1 MSGSTA
7 PKFDRSSE
15 QLQGTA
21 TSGLALSRPGAVS
34 AGIWVLVLAAAV
46 GLGIALL
53 GGGAQARSI
62 AQLAC
67 FVVLLVLVA
76 RLSFVGI
83 PVPRAV
89 WLGAACAG
97 LSGFALRHVAL
108 GISEHAFVVAQLQ
121 EDTLGAEAKI
131 VRDRMRSAA
140 VGLSFLS
147 VGTLSK
153 KISTRQEAESVLR
166 NERSVDGTVWGSPR
180 WLNVTLRMRP
190 PLSLKDMQGD
200 SYAKKLLGQSNV
212 RDLLVVTSVS
222 GVGISNSRLPATGDF
237 LGRLAEAWEAFP
249 EVLVGPDD
257 DGHAEMRL
265 RSLAALKAPWTSN
278 AHRALPMWM
287 TGTYHLMRAIRGDTL
302 QLGELGCALRSF
314 EAARAQLRPG
324 DNPELDMAINNNHAV
339 ALFFRGGREE
349 GRKAARGQALRL
361 LDISLG
367 LKRDAA
373 VRQQYAGTL
382 RLLSM
387 NSDAL
392 RGKNGRP
399 EKQRRK

>member
-190 PLSLKDMQGD
+190 PLSLKDMF
-200 SYAKKLLGQSNV
+200 AFALNNV
-212 RDLLVVTSVS
+212 CNNGNRPNVIFKCQRPSQFVQ
-222 GVGISNSRLPATGDF
+222 RQFDF
-237 LGRLAEAWEAFP
+237 HENN
-249 EVLVGPDD
+249 
-257 DGHAEMRL
+257 
-265 RSLAALKAPWTSN
+265 KN
-278 AHRALPMWM
+278 AQTHHQHIYFKTHMIKQCL
-287 TGTYHLMRAIRGDTL
+287 HLQFL
-302 QLGELGCALRSF
+302 
-314 EAARAQLRPG
+314 
-324 DNPELDMAINNNHAV
+324 INM
-339 ALFFRGGREE
+339 
-349 GRKAARGQALRL
+349 
-361 LDISLG
+361 
-367 LKRDAA
+367 
-373 VRQQYAGTL
+373 VR
-382 RLLSM
+382 
-387 NSDAL
+387 
-392 RGKNGRP
+392 
-399 EKQRRK
+399 